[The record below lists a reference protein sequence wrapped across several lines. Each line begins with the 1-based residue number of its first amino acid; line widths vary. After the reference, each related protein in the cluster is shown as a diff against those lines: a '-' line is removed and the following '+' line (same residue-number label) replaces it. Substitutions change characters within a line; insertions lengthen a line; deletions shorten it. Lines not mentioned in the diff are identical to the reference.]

1 MGNIGERAILILAGN
16 SNSGLSYLITT
27 VLYVQ
32 IVVHNPTPP
41 PTKVQDMIVP
51 HTCSTVGCT
60 ILFQLTKM
68 PKVIKKLIFTCN
80 KIRTEKN
87 AKDKQKFKIQLSYCS
102 TFKF

>member
-1 MGNIGERAILILAGN
+1 MGNTGERAILTLAGN

-60 ILFQLTKM
+60 ILFQLTKSYQKAYFNM
-68 PKVIKKLIFTCN
+68 QQNTEENSRKKNPARCHSFGY
-80 KIRTEKN
+80 
-87 AKDKQKFKIQLSYCS
+87 FFSYHGS
-102 TFKF
+102 T